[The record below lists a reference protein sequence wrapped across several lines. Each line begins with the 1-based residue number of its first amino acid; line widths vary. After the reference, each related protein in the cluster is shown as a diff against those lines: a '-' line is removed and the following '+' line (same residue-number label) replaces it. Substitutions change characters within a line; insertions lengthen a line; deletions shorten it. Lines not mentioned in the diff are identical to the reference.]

1 MCNLVA
7 ELRDIMEDTK
17 VELNNLYALMDEQ
30 YDVILDKDI
39 IKMSELD
46 KSITSVTK
54 NIANLEFK
62 RRSLIGNDKNLN
74 DVLKELDNKELYEL
88 QKEIEVII
96 GMLQIQRD
104 SNMKLLKQLLYFS
117 NKMINA
123 IKPVDSYGT
132 YNSKGLVK

>member
-1 MCNLVA
+1 
-7 ELRDIMEDTK
+7 MEDTK

>member
-1 MCNLVA
+1 MVA

>member
-7 ELRDIMEDTK
+7 ELRDIMKDTK